1 LQDIR
6 DPNGSVTFVGK
17 SEVRDVSFS
26 PYYPNYFA
34 GVFENG
40 SIQLWDIR
48 KNNQALQV
56 IQAHHGL
63 VLTLDWHPTNPNA
76 LATGGRDRSIKCWDL
91 TAKAAAG
98 PYARIQTIAGVGRV
112 KWKPGPS
119 HVPGTVT
126 PVNHTSTLA
135 SCASLMDHKIHI
147 WHVQQPYL
155 PRVTL
160 GNHRDVVTSMEW
172 IRNDTTMISSAKD
185 GNVQIVVLDKDI
197 AVIEPR
203 DNRLTASVAFGTGG
217 ADLRDASTLG
227 TDPED
232 EDHSNMAPRSL
243 SVTVEDLSAST
254 RSNDSTSSSLQSS
267 RDFTLT
273 RGLSNSSVRSDT
285 SDEGS
290 AATTDTSEED
300 IYIPVQHL
308 PTTAM
313 GWSCHNHLA
322 VVNDA
327 INRNVSV
334 TGDDLFTCPNSV
346 TATKS
351 DSSTNTNSP
360 SSSTAVSGDYTSPL
374 RVKPT
379 VAPVTGVKGMLTVFG
394 VESASAAP
402 TSANNRTLFAETEDA
417 DHVLGFDPEVFQFLA
432 ENYIFQGESIAECC
446 EHNAS
451 MAAQVNRPQLAQ
463 VWAMLKLL
471 YGTVE
476 HVPGPI
482 NQGPGD
488 YKSSKVSTPALSTR
502 NPRHMVTDQG
512 TKSKRNSLALHSPN
526 PSNVLTPT
534 QGLDNYPLTPS
545 MVLTPV
551 SFSANATPPNE
562 SVSDFDD
569 LAQLTSGHESSTP
582 LLPQNLSSV
591 ESNKSDLAASL
602 SLLSIMD
609 GNAPSS
615 PANSFAATRDHHEWQ
630 EVTRELLTFYADQGD
645 VQTCVT
651 VLLVL
656 NPYRPPDVRGVPTAQ
671 PEPLVE
677 IERKIAMQWFYSYIE
692 FLQRLGLWNCA
703 NHVIQWSREDSIRSL
718 NQKSTVVAT
727 SCANCQKPIPNDRPA
742 WGCDRAT
749 CRRVVSPAAPVPAP
763 PVPGSAP
770 GPSPYTA
777 VSTHSLC
784 ALCHKP
790 VKGLWVW
797 CQGCGHGGHL
807 SHLIDWFKT
816 ERACPTG
823 CSHMCLSDPNF
834 QSLLHQHSGVPKSD
848 SSGEL
853 ALTPDIT
860 VS

>member
-1 LQDIR
+1 MLLQDIR

-126 PVNHTSTLA
+126 PVNHTATLA

-172 IRNDTTMISSAKD
+172 IRNDTTIISSAKD

-197 AVIEPR
+197 AVTEPH
-203 DNRLTASVAFGTGG
+203 DTKLTASVAFGSGG

-227 TDPED
+227 TDPD
-232 EDHSNMAPRSL
+232 DDDTTAHRSL
-243 SVTVEDLSAST
+243 NVTVEDLTAST
-254 RSNDSTSSSLQSS
+254 RSTDSASSSLQSS
-267 RDFTLT
+267 LTLT
-273 RGLSNSSVRSDT
+273 RGLSSSSIRSDT

-290 AATTDTSEED
+290 AAMTDTSEED

-327 INRNVSV
+327 INRNISV
-334 TGDDLFTCPNSV
+334 TGEDLFTCPNSV

-351 DSSTNTNSP
+351 DSATNTNSP
-360 SSSTAVSGDYTSPL
+360 SLSTASSGDYSSPL
-374 RVKPT
+374 RVKPS
-379 VAPVTGVKGMLTVFG
+379 VAPVTSVKGMLSVFG
-394 VESASAAP
+394 VESATAAP
-402 TSANNRTLFAETEDA
+402 ISANNKTLFAEPEDA

-432 ENYIFQGESIAECC
+432 ENYIFQGASIAECC

-451 MAAQVNRPQLAQ
+451 IAEQVNRPQLAQ

-476 HVPGPI
+476 HVPGVI
-482 NQGPGD
+482 HHGPGERQ
-488 YKSSKVSTPALSTR
+488 SSKVSTPALSR
-502 NPRHMVTDQG
+502 NAPQLATDPG
-512 TKSKRNSLALHSPN
+512 TKSKRNSMALLSPN

-534 QGLDNYPLTPS
+534 QGLDNNYPLTPS
-545 MVLTPV
+545 MALTPM

-562 SVSDFDD
+562 SSDFDD

-609 GNAPSS
+609 GNAPSN
-615 PANSFAATRDHHEWQ
+615 PANSFAATRDHREWQ

-656 NPYRPPDVRGVPTAQ
+656 NPYRPPDARGTPAVQ

-742 WGCDRAT
+742 WGCDRPT
-749 CRRVVSPAAPVPAP
+749 CRRVAPVTAST
-763 PVPGSAP
+763 VPNSAT
-770 GPSPYTA
+770 PSPYTA

-784 ALCHKP
+784 ALCHRP
-790 VKGLWVW
+790 GKGLWVW

-807 SHLIDWFKT
+807 AHLIDWFKT

-834 QSLLHQHSGVPKSD
+834 QSLLHQHSVPKSD
-848 SSGEL
+848 SSSEL
-853 ALTPDIT
+853 ALSADIA
-860 VS
+860 VN